1 MCVCNNG
8 SCIPVA
14 RAPIC
19 HFFSY
24 LSGLGDDSVK
34 LHVPHWLQ
42 SRSGVQEGKMK
53 GPEERLSQGKEPE
66 PEAVALARTL
76 CSEGTRSEA
85 LR

>member
-1 MCVCNNG
+1 MYPCG
-8 SCIPVA
+8 QGT
-14 RAPIC
+14 IC

-24 LSGLGDDSVK
+24 LSGLGDDSEK

-53 GPEERLSQGKEPE
+53 GPEGRLSQGKEPE